1 MTYVKKTLLLEEK
14 ILYHT
19 KPHYI
24 IFYPIFL
31 WTALTLW
38 FFNTDNI
45 LFGIFL
51 LLISILSLVNS
62 LINYYCSEYVIT
74 NKRIIMKIG
83 FIRRKSLEIF
93 LERIEG
99 IYIEQSIVGRAL
111 NFGTVF
117 VGGVGGT
124 KNPFFYIPNPIEFR
138 NKVQQQ
144 TQATTKR

>member
-1 MTYVKKTLLLEEK
+1 MTYAKKTLLPEEK

-24 IFYPIFL
+24 IFYPVFL
-31 WTALTLW
+31 WLAIALW
-38 FFNTDNI
+38 FFNADNI
-45 LFGIFL
+45 LFGQL
-51 LLISILSLVNS
+51 LVGIGIASLINS

-99 IYIEQSIVGRAL
+99 IYVEQSIIGRAF

-117 VGGVGGT
+117 VGGIGGT

-138 NKVQQQ
+138 SNVQQQ
-144 TQATTKR
+144 MERATKS